1 MSTGERHSGPPGAPR
16 RHAAPQS
23 ILFVCTL
30 NTVRS
35 PMAEA
40 IAKHLHGKGL
50 YIRSAGVRPGAPDG
64 FAIAVLAE
72 RGIDLS
78 RHEPSA
84 LSELQDDSF
93 DLIVTLSPEAHRH
106 ILDRTRTLSV
116 EIEFWPA
123 FDPQDFEGGREE
135 QLEAYR
141 SLRDFLWQKI
151 EQRFPVAPSG

>member
-1 MSTGERHSGPPGAPR
+1 MGAGDRHSAPPGAPR
-16 RHAAPQS
+16 RHAEPQS

-30 NTVRS
+30 NSVRS

-40 IAKHLHGKGL
+40 IAKHLRGKRL
-50 YIRSAGVRPGAPDG
+50 YIRSAGVRPAGAPDG

-72 RGIDLS
+72 CGIDMT

-84 LSELQDDSF
+84 LAELQDDSF

-106 ILDRTRTLSV
+106 VLDRTRTLSV
-116 EIEFWPA
+116 DVEFWPA
-123 FDPQDFEGGREE
+123 FDPQTFEGSRDE

-151 EQRFPVAPSG
+151 DQRFPVQS

>member
-1 MSTGERHSGPPGAPR
+1 MVAGERHSEPPGAPR
-16 RHAAPQS
+16 RRAEPQS

-30 NTVRS
+30 NSVRS

-40 IAKHLHGKGL
+40 IAKHLHGKRR

-64 FAIAVLAE
+64 FAVAVLAE
-72 RGIDLS
+72 RGIDMS

-106 ILDRTRTLSV
+106 ALAATRTLSV
-116 EIEFWPA
+116 EVEYWPT
-123 FDPQDFEGGREE
+123 FEPQTFEGGREE
-135 QLEAYR
+135 QLQAYR

-151 EQRFPVAPSG
+151 EQRFPVST